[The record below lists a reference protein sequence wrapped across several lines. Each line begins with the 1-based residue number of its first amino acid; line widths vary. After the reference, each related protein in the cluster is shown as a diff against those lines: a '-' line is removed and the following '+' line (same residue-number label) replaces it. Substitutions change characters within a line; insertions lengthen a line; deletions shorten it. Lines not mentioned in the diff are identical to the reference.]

1 MLGDNGTSG
10 NDAQD
15 LDWDEFGNNDMLGDN
30 GNAAQDL
37 DWNSYG
43 DNGVL
48 GGDYGND
55 SASFLVS
62 GAAIALTT
70 VLAF

>member
-1 MLGDNGTSG
+1 
-10 NDAQD
+10 
-15 LDWDEFGNNDMLGDN
+15 MLGDN

>member
-1 MLGDNGTSG
+1 MLGDS
-10 NDAQD
+10 
-15 LDWDEFGNNDMLGDN
+15 

-37 DWNSYG
+37 DWDKFG
-43 DNGVL
+43 DDGVL
-48 GGDYGND
+48 GNNDKKNDDWNDMDNFMGNN
-55 SASFLVS
+55 ASFLVS

>member
-1 MLGDNGTSG
+1 MLGDS
-10 NDAQD
+10 
-15 LDWDEFGNNDMLGDN
+15 

-37 DWNSYG
+37 DWDKFNE
-43 DNGVL
+43 DGVL
-48 GGDYGND
+48 GNNDKKNDDWNDMDNFMGNN
-55 SASFLVS
+55 ASFLVS